1 MALYRQRPDLFT
13 HDVERAGGDED
24 ETGSSKSFRLCRPFS
39 APPSPSASRSTSP
52 NRTSGRSTP
61 TSNLDED
68 EVDENTERLE
78 LGLQT
83 VSINGNNEDTA
94 AWEHYALFSPFSLS
108 VSNSIPSSSS
118 SSSSLIPFYPSAQ
131 PTTNP
136 PVHLFPPHWFRIS
149 YIFETMA
156 S

>member
-1 MALYRQRPDLFT
+1 MSFCSASFQYYSRARLVALYRQRPDLFT
-13 HDVERAGGDED
+13 RDVERVDGDDDAG
-24 ETGSSKSFRLCRPFS
+24 SAKSFRLCRPFS
-39 APPSPSASRSTSP
+39 APPSPSASRSSSP

-94 AWEHYALFSPFSLS
+94 A
-108 VSNSIPSSSS
+108 
-118 SSSSLIPFYPSAQ
+118 
-131 PTTNP
+131 
-136 PVHLFPPHWFRIS
+136 
-149 YIFETMA
+149 
-156 S
+156 